1 MMNQTLQSRTANPVV
16 SIVKEEITKRY
27 QLYLLILLPA
37 AYIFVFRYIPMY
49 GAIIAFKKYNIVDGI
64 LGSPWIGFDNFVRLF
79 HAYDFPQILRNTLG
93 ISIYQLVASFPIPIV
108 LAIAINSCG
117 NRDFKKVVQMT
128 TYAPYFLS
136 MAVLVGMVQ
145 QFLSEK
151 TGIVNHLLVLLTGQ
165 SFSFLTKPELFSTI
179 YVWSGVWQTS
189 GYAAIIY
196 IAALSGIDPSLHEA
210 ATVDGATKLQR
221 IRHIDFPGILPTVT
235 IVLLLNLGSI
245 MSVGFE
251 KVFLMQNT
259 MNLSSSEIIDTYIY
273 RVSIGASL
281 PDYSYATAV
290 GMFNSVINFT
300 LLLLSN
306 KFAGKISGSSLF

>member
-1 MMNQTLQSRTANPVV
+1 MNQTTSKK
-16 SIVKEEITKRY
+16 SIHHVLFVIREEITKRY
-27 QLYLLILLPA
+27 QLYLLILLPVL
-37 AYIFVFRYIPMY
+37 YIFVFRYVPMY
-49 GAIIAFKKYNIVDGI
+49 GAIIAFKKYNIADGI
-64 LGSPWIGFDNFVRLF
+64 LGSPWVGFDNFIKFF
-79 HAYDFPQILRNTLG
+79 HAYDFAQILRNTLG
-93 ISIYQLVASFPIPIV
+93 ISIYQLAASFPIPIL
-108 LAIAINSCG
+108 LAIAINSCE
-117 NRDFKKVVQMT
+117 NKAFKKTVQMA

-151 TGIVNHLLVLLTGQ
+151 TGIVNHVLVLLTGQ

-179 YVWSGVWQTS
+179 YVWSGVWQTT

-196 IAALSGIDPSLHEA
+196 IAALAGIDPALHEA
-210 ATVDGATKLQR
+210 ATVDGASKLQR

-235 IVLLLNLGSI
+235 IVLLLNLGSV

-251 KVFLMQNT
+251 KVFLMQNS
-259 MNLSSSEIIDTYIY
+259 MNLSASEIIDTYIY

-300 LLLLSN
+300 LLLFSN
-306 KFAGKISGSSLF
+306 KFARKISGNSLF